1 MYDQRC
7 RDDYSQ
13 IKIGKNVFVDE
24 EDTGMK
30 LDMNASKHFTKN
42 HKYKENQAENDVP
55 FLHA

>member
-30 LDMNASKHFTKN
+30 LDMNAS
-42 HKYKENQAENDVP
+42 
-55 FLHA
+55 